1 MKKYFVSFGF
11 IIIFVANILY
21 QRANATDTNVLATNF
36 AAIPQ
41 NTDKKTSSPLGKII
55 TAALPRTAPL
65 TQNNQ
70 AVVAQNTLIPS
81 QVSTPVPTQNQIQT
95 PPPAQIKTP
104 TPAVAKGQY
113 RDGTYTGSAVDATYG
128 TVQVA
133 AVISSGRLSDVN
145 FLSYPNDRQHSV
157 QVSSYALP
165 ILKQEAI
172 AVQSASVDAVS
183 GASYTSAAFME
194 SLGAALNQAL

>member
-11 IIIFVANILY
+11 IIFFVANIFY
-21 QRANATDTNVLATNF
+21 QRINGANTNVLATNF

-41 NTDKKTSSPLGKII
+41 NTDKKTASPLGKTI
-55 TAALPRTAPL
+55 TVALSRTVP
-65 TQNNQ
+65 
-70 AVVAQNTLIPS
+70 
-81 QVSTPVPTQNQIQT
+81 VS
-95 PPPAQIKTP
+95 PPAP
-104 TPAVAKGQY
+104 TVSQGKY

-133 AVISSGRLSDVN
+133 AVISSGKLTDVN

-194 SLGAALNQAL
+194 SLGVALNQAL